1 MAQPKIVVTAK
12 IVFETVAF
20 HEIGHALVAMALPG
34 TDRVHKISII
44 PRGIR
49 ALGCTIQRPI
59 EDRYLMAR
67 DEMECKVAVL
77 LGGWAAEMLVFGK
90 PSTGA
95 ADDRAKATGAARAMN
110 VLAPAR
116 QVLDH
121 GARLLLEKET
131 LDESELSRLTEELGE
146 AARGRNAMVHLPGPM
161 AVVPNSTGTN
171 LRITAALVSV

>member
-95 ADDRAKATGAARAMN
+95 AAMQWSIFPGRWQSFRIRQARISGSPRRWFRYERSVAAY
-110 VLAPAR
+110 
-116 QVLDH
+116 
-121 GARLLLEKET
+121 
-131 LDESELSRLTEELGE
+131 
-146 AARGRNAMVHLPGPM
+146 
-161 AVVPNSTGTN
+161 
-171 LRITAALVSV
+171 